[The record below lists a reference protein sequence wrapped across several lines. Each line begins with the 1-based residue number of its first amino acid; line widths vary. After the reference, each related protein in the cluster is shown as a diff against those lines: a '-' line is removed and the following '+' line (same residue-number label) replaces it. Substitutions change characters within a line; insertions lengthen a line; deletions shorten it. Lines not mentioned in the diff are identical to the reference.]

1 MRTVKVRIL
10 PPQPILLILLELFS
24 FFLTISCFL
33 TIEQVYEPSRAI
45 LYGIASLSADDVRV
59 NS

>member
-1 MRTVKVRIL
+1 
-10 PPQPILLILLELFS
+10 LLILLELFS

-45 LYGIASLSADDVRV
+45 LYGIALLSADDVRV